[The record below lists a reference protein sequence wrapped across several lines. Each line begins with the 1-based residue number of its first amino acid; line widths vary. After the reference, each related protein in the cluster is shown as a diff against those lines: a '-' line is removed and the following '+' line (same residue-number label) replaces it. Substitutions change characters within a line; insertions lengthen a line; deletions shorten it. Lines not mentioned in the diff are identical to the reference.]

1 MQKHTYTK
9 ELAPL
14 NTGSV
19 TRPAR
24 FDLRQSVEVHARTHK
39 AFQKVREFTKMPSDC
54 SYADVWEKKI
64 LLAIEHMNWHLENS
78 PTCVKQFILS
88 LFDALPKDDYVR
100 VQYAR
105 LKDRFEPKKEVL
117 A

>member
-1 MQKHTYTK
+1 MQKHTYTR

-24 FDLRQSVEVHARTHK
+24 LDLRQSVEVHARTHR
-39 AFQKVREFTKMPSDC
+39 AIQKIRQYTGMEDDA
-54 SYADVWEKKI
+54 SYAEVWEKKI
-64 LLAIEHMNWHLENS
+64 HLALEHINWHIENS
-78 PTCVKQFILS
+78 PSSVRNFVLS
-88 LFDALPKDDYVR
+88 LFDLLPKEDYLRNRKGV
-100 VQYAR
+100 AT
-105 LKDRFEPKKEVL
+105 